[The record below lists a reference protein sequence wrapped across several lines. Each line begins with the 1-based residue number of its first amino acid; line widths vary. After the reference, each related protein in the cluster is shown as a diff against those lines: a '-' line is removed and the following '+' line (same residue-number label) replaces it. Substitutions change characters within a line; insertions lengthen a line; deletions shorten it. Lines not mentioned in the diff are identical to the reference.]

1 MKYLRHF
8 GIVLG
13 KFIFKASVY
22 FSVLALLIWSYG
34 LMITS
39 LIFIAWITVGYLTRR
54 YNTNVVFNYC
64 LQNNVHLPRL
74 SEIGWYYDKET
85 DCYLNNIEPK
95 GYIKYRKISKIEFV
109 FAFLLWLWVDSDSE
123 NDTTDQDVI
132 MDRVISREIY
142 KWFPNFIV
150 SIVKKEKEKAVKK
163 GFIGK
168 AWTFGD
174 ARTSEWYWIS
184 SILWTLRNTAYGWN
198 YLLEEIAE
206 DSKYNFYKQIKIFGF
221 RTHWG
226 FIPYSNSTRK
236 GRLVYWTEDLD
247 KIDKE
252 LIKWQI

>member
-13 KFIFKASVY
+13 KSIFKASVY

-74 SEIGWYYDKET
+74 NEIGWYYDKET
-85 DCYLNNIEPK
+85 DCYLNKIEPK

-163 GFIGK
+163 LESMINEGIK
-168 AWTFGD
+168 NLKLYDRIIQSLAIMYYD
-174 ARTSEWYWIS
+174 INNLKKSLELLLQIEDDILTSNSVKFKITGLYYLSRNYRSKKNYSKSSRSRSRRKTGIS
-184 SILWTLRNTAYGWN
+184 S
-198 YLLEEIAE
+198 
-206 DSKYNFYKQIKIFGF
+206 
-221 RTHWG
+221 
-226 FIPYSNSTRK
+226 
-236 GRLVYWTEDLD
+236 GRSSE
-247 KIDKE
+247 
-252 LIKWQI
+252 